1 MPFSAHASAC
11 AILAFADGGS
21 RNSSL
26 HPPQE
31 ALGIS
36 TLAQGSR
43 EVRSVRLATDR
54 GSRGGSRRRAQ
65 ISLGAQIVLKADAQA
80 VFLMLT
86 VLMPYS
92 QNKKSRPSVN
102 RKTGNKFSRYHFRWQ
117 TAQSLSYRVT
127 AANPSA
133 FTYAGFSALSCRRSG
148 MSSRLCPAALHQTAA
163 LCKKGALRYCFP
175 SKRFSMCTDI
185 ILTTFHCAC
194 QAQSLKKPIIFHR
207 N

>member
-11 AILAFADGGS
+11 AILALADGGS
-21 RNSSL
+21 RHSSL
-26 HPPQE
+26 HPPTE

-36 TLAQGSR
+36 TLAQ
-43 EVRSVRLATDR
+43 

-133 FTYAGFSALSCRRSG
+133 FTYAGFPRF
-148 MSSRLCPAALHQTAA
+148 PADA
-163 LCKKGALRYCFP
+163 P
-175 SKRFSMCTDI
+175 E
-185 ILTTFHCAC
+185 
-194 QAQSLKKPIIFHR
+194 
-207 N
+207 

>member
-54 GSRGGSRRRAQ
+54 GSRGGARRSAQ
-65 ISLGAQIVLKADAQA
+65 SPLGAQIVLKADAQA
-80 VFLMLT
+80 VFPMLT

-92 QNKKSRPSVN
+92 QNKKSRPSIN
-102 RKTGNKFSRYHFRWQ
+102 RKTGINL
-117 TAQSLSYRVT
+117 AVPLSL
-127 AANPSA
+127 ANCPKLILPCNGGEPVC
-133 FTYAGFSALSCRRSG
+133 FYLRGVSALSCRRSG

-175 SKRFSMCTDI
+175 SKRFSMCTDV

>member
-1 MPFSAHASAC
+1 MQLVYIFYKISCFFSFTTAKPFPKIQE
-11 AILAFADGGS
+11 ILC
-21 RNSSL
+21 
-26 HPPQE
+26 
-31 ALGIS
+31 
-36 TLAQGSR
+36 QGFLLTPGR
-43 EVRSVRLATDR
+43 TR
-54 GSRGGSRRRAQ
+54 GFVKPKG
-65 ISLGAQIVLKADAQA
+65 
-80 VFLMLT
+80 
-86 VLMPYS
+86 
-92 QNKKSRPSVN
+92 NKKSRPSVN

-175 SKRFSMCTDI
+175 SKRFSMCTDV
-185 ILTTFHCAC
+185 ILTTFHCPC

>member
-36 TLAQGSR
+36 TLAQGS
-43 EVRSVRLATDR
+43 L
-54 GSRGGSRRRAQ
+54 GGSRRRAQ

-80 VFLMLT
+80 VFPMLT

-175 SKRFSMCTDI
+175 SKRFSMCTDV